1 MVSIEGYEV
10 DPNDDAALK
19 TFRKTSAPVRE
30 SQLLLAF
37 LRQYQ
42 GYKKIFSVILKPVD
56 HVLKNN
62 LLEKKAEKTF

>member
-37 LRQYQ
+37 LRV
-42 GYKKIFSVILKPVD
+42 SRL
-56 HVLKNN
+56 
-62 LLEKKAEKTF
+62 